1 MRRVYGPYRVKHPM
15 VRKGFKQWVEAGFP
29 EQANGLP
36 AREYFHRGTDGWVRT
51 SWDEAQRLVAQAL
64 LHIMGKYQGEAGARR
79 LRAQG
84 YPPEMIEAVHGA
96 GPRVVKCRAGMW
108 LTGIT
113 HIGAL
118 YRFAKQI

>member
-64 LHIMGKYQGEAGARR
+64 LHIMGKYQGEAGARGG
-79 LRAQG
+79 RAAG
-84 YPPEMIEAVHGA
+84 VPSESVEGVGGGGAAVGA
-96 GPRVVKCRAGMW
+96 
-108 LTGIT
+108 
-113 HIGAL
+113 
-118 YRFAKQI
+118 